1 MINLINER
9 EWNCDATF
17 SVIGTRKEMEE
28 QLGIDTGSLI
38 REVEVSCSVEDNIGE
53 RTDHFIICGDDL
65 DSIKEK
71 ALKLFCGIYI
81 NLLVS
86 VPHGEITVSTL
97 IEKEETDDLDF
108 EEDFDYFFEI

>member
-1 MINLINER
+1 MINLVNER

-17 SVIGTRKEMEE
+17 SVLGTRKEMEE

-38 REVEVSCSVEDNIGE
+38 REVEVSCPVEDSIGE

-81 NLLVS
+81 NLLCS
-86 VPHGEITVSTL
+86 VEHGDITVAL
-97 IEKEETDDLDF
+97 LKEKEETEDLDIDWL
-108 EEDFDYFFEI
+108 EDLCL